1 MSAPSEEEEYAR
13 LVMEAQPEWLRA
25 EVKRLSHELAETT
38 REKIQAAE
46 YGLAVLEEKHQL
58 KLQFEELEVDY
69 EAIRSE
75 MEQLK
80 EAFGQVHTNHRKVAA
95 DGESREESLIQE
107 SASKE
112 QYYMRKVLE
121 LQTEMKQLR
130 NVLTN
135 AQSESERLASVA
147 QELKEINQNVELQ
160 RGRLRDDIKEYK
172 FREARLLQDY
182 SELEEEN
189 ISLQKQ
195 VSVLRQNQV
204 EFEGLKH
211 EIKRLEEETEYLNSQ
226 LEDAI
231 RLKEIS
237 ERQLEEALET
247 LKTEREQ
254 KNSLR
259 KELSHYMNINDSLY
273 TSHLHVSL
281 EGLKLNDDAETLA
294 NGFEHSCL
302 AKLPLDNKTSTPTKD
317 GLAPPCPSLVSD
329 LLSELNLSEIQ
340 KLKQQLMQVERE
352 KAGLLATLQDAQKQL
367 EQARGTLS
375 EQREE
380 VKRLTE
386 SLSALQCLQAGKE
399 RRTALD
405 SEKEHDSHEDGDY
418 YEVDINGPEILACK
432 YRVALAEA
440 GELQEQLKAL
450 RSAHEASEAWHAEE
464 KGRHEAE
471 SQELIEKVSL
481 LEKASCQD
489 RELLA
494 RLQTELKK
502 VSDVAGETQGSL
514 NVAQDELV
522 TFSEELASLYHHV
535 CMCNNETP
543 TRVVLDYYREGP
555 AGASHCSPEARGH
568 RSPVLPKVPLDAQSG
583 AGDSSPLLPSPLSDP
598 RREPMNIYNL
608 IAIIRDQIRHLQAA
622 VDRTTELSRQ
632 RLASQEL
639 GPATD
644 KDREA
649 LMEEILKLKSL
660 LSTKREQITT
670 LRTVLKANKQTAEV
684 ALANLKSK
692 YENEKAMVTET
703 MMKLRNELK
712 ALKEDAATFSSLRA
726 MFATRCDEYITQLDE
741 MQRQLAAAEDEK
753 KTLNSLLRMAIQ
765 QKLALTQRLELLELD
780 HEQTRRGRAKAT
792 PKVKPSTPSRCVV
805 LRFLKF
811 PPNRKKTSEEIFQHL
826 QNIVDFGKNVMKEF
840 LGENYVHCGEVVQLP
855 LDFVKQLCLKI
866 QSERPES
873 RCDKDLDTL
882 SGYALCLPNLA
893 RLQTYHFADHRPIL
907 CVEIKP
913 KCGFI
918 PLSSNVTHE
927 MKHKVCRYCM
937 HQHLKVAT
945 GKWKQISKYCPLD
958 LYSGLLQEAQNNLK
972 IFKNG
977 ELIYGCKDAR
987 SPTADWSELAHHL
1000 KPFFF
1005 PSNGLASGPHCT
1017 RVVIRELVRV
1027 ITRVLLSG
1035 SDKGWA
1041 SALRL
1046 GPGSQGPCVC
1056 EASPFSRSLPHQ
1068 GKSSL
1073 ERSGLPKGCLLYKT
1087 LQVQMLDMLDIEGLY
1102 PLYRRVERYLEEF
1115 PEQRK
1120 TLQIDGPYDEAFYQ
1134 KLLDLSTED
1143 DGTLAF
1149 ALTKV
1154 QQYRVAM
1161 TAKDCSIMISL
1172 SPCLQDE
1179 SSDQRP
1185 IVPSSR
1191 SRFAFSVSVLD
1202 LDLKPYESIPHQYI
1216 LDGKIV
1222 NYYSKTVHA
1231 KDTTMMSPRFKESED
1246 CTLVLHK
1253 V

>member
-13 LVMEAQPEWLRA
+13 IVMEAQPEWLRA

-69 EAIRSE
+69 EAIRGE

-80 EAFGQVHTNHRKVAA
+80 EAFGQAHTNHKKVAA

-112 QYYMRKVLE
+112 QYYVRKVLE
-121 LQTEMKQLR
+121 LQTELKQLR
-130 NVLTN
+130 NVLANT
-135 AQSESERLASVA
+135 QSENERLASVA
-147 QELKEINQNVELQ
+147 QELKEINQNVEIQ

-259 KELSHYMNINDSLY
+259 KELSHYMSINDSLY

-281 EGLKLNDDAETLA
+281 DGLKLGDDAEALA
-294 NGFEHSCL
+294 NGFEHGGL
-302 AKLPLDNKTSTPTKD
+302 GKVPLDNKTSTPTKD
-317 GLAPPCPSLVSD
+317 GLTPPPPSLVSD
-329 LLSELNLSEIQ
+329 LLSELNISEIQ

-352 KAGLLATLQDAQKQL
+352 KVGLLATLQDTQKQL
-367 EQARGTLS
+367 EQARGALS
-375 EQREE
+375 EQHEE
-380 VKRLTE
+380 VSRLTE
-386 SLSALQCLQAGKE
+386 NLSALRRLQASKE

-405 SEKEHDSHEDGDY
+405 SERERDSHEDGDY
-418 YEVDINGPEILACK
+418 YEVDIHGPEILACK
-432 YRVALAEA
+432 YRVAVAEA
-440 GELQEQLKAL
+440 GDLREQLKAL
-450 RSAHEASEAWHAEE
+450 RCAHEASEAQHAEE

-471 SQELIEKVSL
+471 SQALTEKVSL

-514 NVAQDELV
+514 SVAQDELV

-543 TRVVLDYYREGP
+543 ARVVLDYYREGP
-555 AGASHCSPEARGH
+555 AGAGSPDARER
-568 RSPVLPKVPLDAQSG
+568 RSPVLPRGPPPAEG
-583 AGDSSPLLPSPLSDP
+583 RARDSSPSPGSSLPSPLSDP

-639 GPATD
+639 GPAAD

-792 PKVKPSTPSRCVV
+792 SKAKPGPPSVSHTCGCASDRAEGAGLAAQVV
-805 LRFLKF
+805 
-811 PPNRKKTSEEIFQHL
+811 
-826 QNIVDFGKNVMKEF
+826 
-840 LGENYVHCGEVVQLP
+840 CGE
-855 LDFVKQLCLKI
+855 KYNI
-866 QSERPES
+866 Y
-873 RCDKDLDTL
+873 CD
-882 SGYALCLPNLA
+882 
-893 RLQTYHFADHRPIL
+893 
-907 CVEIKP
+907 
-913 KCGFI
+913 
-918 PLSSNVTHE
+918 
-927 MKHKVCRYCM
+927 
-937 HQHLKVAT
+937 
-945 GKWKQISKYCPLD
+945 
-958 LYSGLLQEAQNNLK
+958 
-972 IFKNG
+972 
-977 ELIYGCKDAR
+977 
-987 SPTADWSELAHHL
+987 
-1000 KPFFF
+1000 
-1005 PSNGLASGPHCT
+1005 
-1017 RVVIRELVRV
+1017 
-1027 ITRVLLSG
+1027 
-1035 SDKGWA
+1035 
-1041 SALRL
+1041 
-1046 GPGSQGPCVC
+1046 
-1056 EASPFSRSLPHQ
+1056 
-1068 GKSSL
+1068 
-1073 ERSGLPKGCLLYKT
+1073 
-1087 LQVQMLDMLDIEGLY
+1087 
-1102 PLYRRVERYLEEF
+1102 
-1115 PEQRK
+1115 
-1120 TLQIDGPYDEAFYQ
+1120 
-1134 KLLDLSTED
+1134 
-1143 DGTLAF
+1143 
-1149 ALTKV
+1149 
-1154 QQYRVAM
+1154 
-1161 TAKDCSIMISL
+1161 
-1172 SPCLQDE
+1172 
-1179 SSDQRP
+1179 
-1185 IVPSSR
+1185 
-1191 SRFAFSVSVLD
+1191 
-1202 LDLKPYESIPHQYI
+1202 
-1216 LDGKIV
+1216 
-1222 NYYSKTVHA
+1222 
-1231 KDTTMMSPRFKESED
+1231 
-1246 CTLVLHK
+1246 
-1253 V
+1253 